1 MMRASIRTVST
12 LLVPALLVTACGR
25 AATPKVDAE
34 SPRSEVGVRIDSHH
48 WNDVVI
54 RYYHDGVWERLGI
67 AGAVKATNFFIPW
80 PKLAGGGAIRLE
92 ADPVDGDDAVYTDL
106 LPVQPGRLVVWTLE
120 RRLEQSSVGV
130 Y

>member
-1 MMRASIRTVST
+1 VEA
-12 LLVPALLVTACGR
+12 
-25 AATPKVDAE
+25 D
-34 SPRSEVGVRIDSHH
+34 SPQSEVAVRIDSHH

-67 AGAVKATNFFIPW
+67 AGAVKASNFFIRW
-80 PKLAGGGAIRLE
+80 AKLASGGTVRLE
-92 ADPVDGDDAVYTDL
+92 ADPIDGDDPVYTDL

>member
-1 MMRASIRTVST
+1 MRATIRLVSV
-12 LLVPALLVTACGR
+12 LLVPALLATACGQ
-25 AATPKVDAE
+25 APKPEVE
-34 SPRSEVGVRIDSHH
+34 GYPPRSEVAIRIDSHH

-54 RYYHDGVWERLGI
+54 RYYHDGVWERLGL
-67 AGAVKATNFFIPW
+67 AGAVKASNFFIPW
-80 PKLAGGGAIRLE
+80 SKLMGGGTLRLE
-92 ADPVDGDDAVYTDL
+92 ADPVDGDDPVYTDV

>member
-1 MMRASIRTVST
+1 MRASIRTVVM
-12 LLVPALLVTACGR
+12 LLVPALVTTACGH
-25 AATPKVDAE
+25 APKPKIDA
-34 SPRSEVGVRIDSHH
+34 SSSRSVVAVRIDSHH

-54 RYYHDGVWERLGI
+54 RYYHDGVWERLGL

-80 PKLAGGGAIRLE
+80 SKLAGGGTVRLE
-92 ADPVDGDDAVYTDL
+92 ADPVDGDDPITTDL
-106 LPVQPGRLVVWTLE
+106 LPVQPGRLIVWSLE

>member
-1 MMRASIRTVST
+1 MASSIRTVSMLLVSI
-12 LLVPALLVTACGR
+12 LLVPGCGH
-25 AATPKVDAE
+25 APKPNVDTG
-34 SPRSEVGVRIDSHH
+34 SPESEVGVRIDSHH

-80 PKLAGGGAIRLE
+80 AKLMGGGTIRLE
-92 ADPVDGDDAVYTDL
+92 ADPIDGNKPVFTDL
-106 LPVQPGRLVVWTLE
+106 LTVQPGRLVVWTLE
-120 RRLEQSSVGV
+120 RRLEQSSAGV

>member
-1 MMRASIRTVST
+1 MRATIGAASM
-12 LLVPALLVTACGR
+12 LLSVILTAGCGHAQR
-25 AATPKVDAE
+25 PRVGGDA
-34 SPRSEVGVRIDSHH
+34 PQSEVAVRIESHH

-67 AGAVKATNFFIPW
+67 AGAVKASNFFIPW
-80 PKLAGGGAIRLE
+80 AKLAGGGTVRLQ
-92 ADPVDGDDAVYTDL
+92 ADPIDGEDPVYTDL

-120 RRLEQSSVGV
+120 RRLEQSSAGV

>member
-1 MMRASIRTVST
+1 MRAMIRVVSM
-12 LLVPALLVTACGR
+12 LLVSLQPTVACSR
-25 AATPKVDAE
+25 APRPRVEADTPQ
-34 SPRSEVGVRIDSHH
+34 SEVAIRIVSHH

-67 AGAVKATNFFIPW
+67 AGAVKASNFFVPW
-80 PKLAGGGAIRLE
+80 GKLAGGGTVRLE
-92 ADPVDGDDAVYTDL
+92 ADPIDGDDPVYTDL

>member
-1 MMRASIRTVST
+1 MRASIQTT
-12 LLVPALLVTACGR
+12 ILLLLAMPLSEGCGH
-25 AATPKVDAE
+25 APK
-34 SPRSEVGVRIDSHH
+34 PRVGADRVQSEVAVRIDSHH

-67 AGAVKATNFFIPW
+67 AGAVKASNFFIPW
-80 PKLAGGGAIRLE
+80 AKLAGGGTLRLE
-92 ADPVDGDDAVYTDL
+92 ADPIDGDDPIYTDL
-106 LPVQPGRLVVWTLE
+106 LPVQPGRLVLWTLE